1 MRIACWRLFVLA
13 CSAMTCLAAG
23 SVRAGQDEARNR
35 PAEKV
40 KKETCTVSGMVVKL
54 AGGEPIK
61 SAIVRLKKADD
72 QSQGYRAT
80 TDAGGHFELNGVEPD
95 RYRLEVSRS
104 GFVTQQFGQ
113 KTPDDPGA
121 MLTLL
126 PGEDM
131 KDRLF
136 RLIPSAVIAGRIMD
150 EDGQPLPWVMV
161 SAMREVYNEGKRK
174 LSIAGVVGTNDLGEY
189 RLFGLPPGHY
199 FVSALYS
206 PGGRAFGGENFK
218 DLGESKSDRGY
229 VTTYY
234 PGSPD
239 AAKAVAISVNAG
251 EELPSMDMLLQQV
264 GVYKIRGR
272 VYNSVT
278 HHAAN
283 EVFLSLQPKNSRIL
297 WGFTNNYAN
306 AQKDGSFELHN
317 VLSGSYTLS
326 AQWFDEG
333 KSYAS
338 RQSIDVT
345 NGDIEG
351 LALTIAPGITIDG
364 QLRWEGNPGVEQ
376 EELKVTATDETS
388 DYWGSEARV
397 PTNGAFS
404 LKNVSEGTYRL
415 QVYGISP
422 DCYVKSI
429 RYGMSD
435 ATHEGFTVR
444 RGNDA
449 ALEVTVSS
457 RGARVGGSVADA
469 DGLPASGV
477 WVALVPEEAR
487 RGEFRLYKSK
497 TTDQHGNFEL
507 RGIAPG
513 DYKVFSWE
521 EVESEAWQNPE
532 FLKPFEEK
540 GEKITVQDGDRK
552 TVNLTTIRAK
562 SLALARP

>member
-1 MRIACWRLFVLA
+1 MRTTCLVPLVLA
-13 CSAMTCLAAG
+13 CSVMTPLTEG
-23 SVRAGQDEARNR
+23 SARAGQDEARNR
-35 PAEKV
+35 PTEKV
-40 KKETCTVSGMVVKL
+40 KKETCTVSGIVVKL

-80 TDAGGHFELNGVEPD
+80 TDAGGHFELKDVEPG

-126 PGEDM
+126 PSEDM
-131 KDRLF
+131 RDRLF

-150 EDGQPLPWVMV
+150 EDGQPLPRVMV

-174 LSIAGVVGTNDLGEY
+174 LSIETIDRTNDFGEY

-206 PGGRAFGGENFK
+206 PGGFGGENFK
-218 DLGESKSDRGY
+218 DLGTSKSDRGY

-239 AAKAVAISVNAG
+239 AAKAVAISVKAG

-297 WGFTNNYAN
+297 WGFMNNYAS

-333 KSYAS
+333 KSYAA
-338 RQSIDVT
+338 RQNIDISD
-345 NGDIEG
+345 GDIDG
-351 LALTIAPGITIDG
+351 LTLTIAPGVTIDG

-376 EELKVTATDETS
+376 EELKVTATGETS
-388 DYWGSEARV
+388 DYWGGEARV
-397 PTNGAFS
+397 LTNGVFS
-404 LKNVSEGTYRL
+404 LKDVSEGTYRL

-429 RYGMSD
+429 RYGMND
-435 ATHEGFTVR
+435 ATHEAFAVR

-457 RGARVGGSVADA
+457 RGARVRGSVADA

-521 EVESEAWQNPE
+521 EVESEAWQDPE
-532 FLKPFEEK
+532 FLKPFEQK
-540 GEKITVQDGDRK
+540 GEKITVQDGDQK
-552 TVNLTTIRAK
+552 AINLTAIRAK
-562 SLALARP
+562 GPEAARP